1 MKLIAIIL
9 TRNEEKHIAACIHS
23 VKWADAVLVFDSF
36 STDRTLEIARECG
49 AQVIQHAFVNYS
61 EQREAALQATD
72 AEWVL
77 FLDADERTT
86 SALAAEVRAAIEDS
100 SVDGYWIP
108 RHNYI
113 FGKVTLGAGWYPDHQ
128 LRLLRRAKA
137 HYDLTREVHELV
149 KVEGAE
155 GYLKT
160 PLIHYNYENAA
171 QFAEKQRRYTRFAAQ
186 EMYAQG
192 IRVKPQN
199 YVLQPLRHF
208 LWRFVT
214 LKGYRIGWHGLRLS
228 LLMAWYEF
236 KKYQWLAQLWR
247 KASQAAS
254 AAP

>member
-1 MKLIAIIL
+1 M
-9 TRNEEKHIAACIHS
+9 
-23 VKWADAVLVFDSF
+23 
-36 STDRTLEIARECG
+36 
-49 AQVIQHAFVNYS
+49 
-61 EQREAALQATD
+61 
-72 AEWVL
+72 
-77 FLDADERTT
+77 
-86 SALAAEVRAAIEDS
+86 
-100 SVDGYWIP
+100 DGYWIP

-149 KVEGAE
+149 QLEGVE
-155 GYLKT
+155 GYLET

-171 QFAEKQRRYTRFAAQ
+171 QFAQKQRRYTRFAAQ

-199 YVLQPLRHF
+199 YILQPLRHF
-208 LWRFVT
+208 QWRFVA

-247 KASQAAS
+247 KASHPPP